1 MTATTTESNAKIP
14 FSFEERVLI
23 RSSSAGAL
31 KSPSPT
37 SSTKT
42 VRLESLAQWKD
53 DAWIHPFS
61 DIDLG
66 FSSGSNNNGYNNRIA
81 KVQMSISSHG
91 TQRFPTNSSN
101 GLDDLPV
108 LPLWQNDHNEE
119 GETSFVTSN
128 DVYDNERYLSI
139 PQGFF
144 LSIRPAKGL
153 TLEEEARA
161 VQAVF
166 QELIRKRLLTT
177 PVTGGEWDVVED
189 DNKDTMEVGRN
200 KNFSS
205 PRLYQLIMP
214 FDGAAWSSD
223 ALEQS
228 FRRTL
233 PKVCGN
239 VGDDITGNYGNDRFF
254 GWSGFE
260 WSNFLVGYKDGG
272 GELGRGDKQSLQH
285 LTYNKMMWW
294 TWTSSLWGNN
304 QSNSSNGQSLSFGI
318 QYQTTIPSNAKDWLP
333 KKFLD
338 ETSKCPVGKRNAFE
352 VLPLTTTD
360 SNTANSYQLVPLAGK
375 NVEAASEEIMNIPRP
390 KFSYSV
396 GIEQVLRRHHTN
408 QGRFE
413 SSIDLNPLFDLDN
426 GNSISCRMTYRQLLP
441 NFLAPMWRSLRIV
454 NGDND
459 GAGTVGDAFYSNSDQ
474 LQASVEWNAE
484 DQSSIL
490 TVEAVS
496 GQNNAESTSPSS
508 SSSLSPLPS
517 TVFISL
523 EYTPSFLT
531 IDDFPGDP
539 NRGRVLPPA
548 RVTVRCDPLTVP
560 EGDSTKTVVYSNS
573 LLLLPPV
580 PDLSMPFNVISLT
593 SSLYAYIIG
602 AIITILVRKGSER
615 IKYKMYPEKR
625 PQSKVTKL
633 KMKLREKIGRVKAKL
648 LGKEDTN
655 AKQKDTP
662 HKSTTSSDTRS
673 ESSDTGERTAGA
685 TAKDEVS

>member
-1 MTATTTESNAKIP
+1 MKATTTESHAKIP

-23 RSSSAGAL
+23 SSPSTGAL
-31 KSPSPT
+31 KSPSST
-37 SSTKT
+37 STTKT

-61 DIDLG
+61 DIDLI
-66 FSSGSNNNGYNNRIA
+66 FLSGSNNDYNNRIVR
-81 KVQMSISSHG
+81 VQMSISSHG

-101 GLDDLPV
+101 DLDHVPV
-108 LPLWQNDHNEE
+108 LPLWQNDHNE
-119 GETSFVTSN
+119 GENSSVTSN
-128 DVYDNERYLSI
+128 VHDNERYLSI

-144 LSIRPAKGL
+144 LSIRPVHGL

-161 VQAVF
+161 VQDVF

-177 PVTGGEWDVVED
+177 PVTGGKWDVVED
-189 DNKDTMEVGRN
+189 DNKDYMVVGRN
-200 KNFSS
+200 NLSS
-205 PRLYQLIMP
+205 PRLYQLILP

-239 VGDDITGNYGNDRFF
+239 VGDDENSNYGNDRFF
-254 GWSGFE
+254 GWSGLE
-260 WSNFLVGYKDGG
+260 WSNFLVGYKGGG

-294 TWTSSLWGNN
+294 TWTSSSWGNN
-304 QSNSSNGQSLSFGI
+304 KGNSNEQSLSFGI

-333 KKFLD
+333 NNFLD
-338 ETSKCPVGKRNAFE
+338 EASKCPVGKRNAFE
-352 VLPLTTTD
+352 VLPLTTTN
-360 SNTANSYQLVPLAGK
+360 NTANSYQLVPLAGNNGK
-375 NVEAASEEIMNIPRP
+375 VASEENENLPGP

-413 SSIDLNPLFDLDN
+413 SSIDLNPLFDLDS
-426 GNSISCRMTYRQLLP
+426 GSSISCRMTYRQLLP
-441 NFLAPMWRSLRIV
+441 DFLTPMWRSLRIV

-459 GAGTVGDAFYSNSDQ
+459 GAVTVGDAFYSDSDQ

-496 GQNNAESTSPSS
+496 GQNNAESTSSFS
-508 SSSLSPLPS
+508 SSSLSTLPS

-548 RVTVRCDPLTVP
+548 RVTVRCDPSTAP
-560 EGDSTKTVVYSNS
+560 EGDSTKTIVYSNS

-593 SSLYAYIIG
+593 SSIYAYIIG
-602 AIITILVRKGSER
+602 AMVTILVRKGSER
-615 IKYKMYPEKR
+615 IKYKMHPDRR
-625 PQSKVTKL
+625 PKSKLTKL
-633 KMKLREKIGRVKAKL
+633 KTKLREKIGLVKAKL

-655 AKQKDTP
+655 AKQKDAP
-662 HKSTTSSDTRS
+662 LESTTSSDTRS
-673 ESSDTGERTAGA
+673 ESSDTGKETAGE
-685 TAKDEVS
+685 TAKDKAS